1 MKKNLYIVQILNY
14 NGSSFL
20 KDVFFESIGSIFKQT
35 YKNYIVHLIDN
46 CSTDTSVED
55 VHKNFPAVKVT
66 RVNKNLG
73 YVSHN
78 FGLKYFLY
86 AQADI
91 LLVMNN
97 DIILEKDFLE
107 KLDPVFNRKD
117 VGAAMPLIK
126 FNRKKDI
133 INSTGLILNLTGFAK
148 NRDYGLTD
156 NVEIKSDSN
165 IFLSGGCFGI
175 KRELLKK
182 VSLFDFS
189 YSSFYEDADLSARIL
204 TETDYKI
211 SFVKDAVCYHEY
223 SGSFKNFSKKK
234 DFLILKNQY
243 LFLLKF
249 LSFPYL
255 LKAKIH
261 FLKTRFLK
269 RNLLHIKIF
278 VSLFLLLPKILFF
291 RFKRK
296 FIIKAKRIEHFLE
309 KSYKP
314 FQTEEIFDERVNV
327 VSTFEQIPSLKS
339 SITFGI
345 DDFYIGRGFSFLDKN
360 FPVGRYIFFEGEIFL
375 ESKEDCEYVLIY
387 YPENQQV
394 YIYYN
399 GFEMVSKRSPF
410 YFKVTKRKIN
420 IKIKTEEKVKI
431 TYIGRKDG

>member
-1 MKKNLYIVQILNY
+1 MNKNLYIVQILNH

-20 KDVFFESIGSIFKQT
+20 KEVFFESIDSVFKQT

-46 CSTDTSVED
+46 SSTDSSVED
-55 VHKNFPAVKVT
+55 VHKRFPAVKIT
-66 RVNKNLG
+66 RVNRNFG

-78 FGLKYFLY
+78 FGLKYFFY
-86 AQADI
+86 ADADI

-107 KLDPVFNRKD
+107 KLDPVFNKED

-126 FNRKKDI
+126 FNRKKDV
-133 INSTGLILNLTGFAK
+133 INSTGLILNLAGFSK
-148 NRDYGLTD
+148 NRDYGLSD
-156 NVEIKSDSN
+156 NVEFNCDSN
-165 IFLSGGCFGI
+165 IFFSGGCFGI
-175 KRELLKK
+175 KSEVLEK
-182 VSLFDFS
+182 VALFDFS

-255 LKAKIH
+255 LKVKIY

-269 RNLLHIKIF
+269 RLLLHIKIF

-296 FIIKAKRIEHFLE
+296 FIIKAKSIEHFLE

-360 FPVGRYIFFEGEIFL
+360 FPVGRYVFFEGEIFL

-387 YPENQQV
+387 YPENKQV

-399 GFEMVSKRSPF
+399 GYEMVSKKSPF
-410 YFKVTKRKIN
+410 YFKVSKGKIDL
-420 IKIKTEEKVKI
+420 KIKTEEKVKV